1 MKKREYRK
9 AAAALLAAMAVT
21 AAARAGGSDTLVTRA
36 WLEQNLTGW
45 ARTAQTQALDGLE
58 QEVLAAAEEK
68 LAGQAMTQ
76 AQMDELA
83 RQAAAAMA
91 SGGSRTVTLERG
103 QRVTGPL
110 GGGMVLESG
119 TAAVDSFT
127 GNDLIDIT
135 AGSAAVP
142 GAQASVGSYYMVGID
157 NGCGLTVTSETAV
170 LRLLD
175 GAFTKESYRAQYEA
189 AARQLCEMGI
199 FRGSDKGFEL
209 ERAPTRQEALIL
221 LIRLLG
227 EEEAALAFDRP
238 APFADLTGWA
248 DGKRYVAYGA
258 HMGYTNGVTADTFNQ
273 YGAAD
278 RHVYLTYVLRAL
290 GYSDRAGDFVWN
302 TTSDSLAVEAGL
314 LTRAQLEE
322 MKASGFY
329 RDHAALISR
338 GALRAR
344 LKDGSMTLGE
354 RLAMAGVISWDDYY
368 SLP

>member
-1 MKKREYRK
+1 MQRSNYKK
-9 AAAALLAAMAVT
+9 AAAAVLAAMAVT
-21 AAARAGGSDTLVTRA
+21 LAVRAGDTLITRA
-36 WLEQNLTGW
+36 WLETHLTGW
-45 ARTAQTQALDGLE
+45 AAETQAQTLDGLE
-58 QEVLAAAEEK
+58 RDVLAAADSG
-68 LAGQAMTQ
+68 LTQPTQ
-76 AQMDELA
+76 AETDALA
-83 RQAAAAMA
+83 QAAADKLT
-91 SGGSRTVTLERG
+91 GVGRTVTLCRG

-110 GGGMVLESG
+110 GSGMIVESG

-127 GNDLIDIT
+127 GSDLIDIT
-135 AGSAAVP
+135 GGTTARPGTQAA
-142 GAQASVGSYYMVGID
+142 AGSYYMVGID
-157 NGCGLTVTSETAV
+157 NGCGLTVTSETAEV
-170 LRLLD
+170 RLLD
-175 GAFTKESYRAQYEA
+175 GAVVKDRYTARYEE
-189 AARQLCEMGI
+189 AARQLCDMGI

-227 EEEAALAFDRP
+227 EEQAALAFTQP
-238 APFADLTGWA
+238 APFTDLTGWA
-248 DGKRYVAYGA
+248 EGRRYVAYGA

-302 TTSDSLAVEAGL
+302 TTSDTLAVQVGL
-314 LTRAQLEE
+314 LTEEQLADI
-322 MKASGFY
+322 KTRGFY

-368 SLP
+368 QLP